1 MRLSCIIGAIK
12 MLDSFR
18 NNMRGIATVIVVF
31 IGGIFAFTGT
41 GSLFVSGVGADTALV
56 VNGEKVS
63 ALVVQQATRQ
73 QRNRIL
79 QANEGLDPALL
90 DDELLR
96 PQVIKDL
103 IDRKVIAQTAQGQ
116 GMAISSK
123 AVSEL
128 LVETAAFQT
137 DGKFDQ
143 DQFQYAIRNLGYT
156 TA

>member
-1 MRLSCIIGAIK
+1 MRLSCIIGVIK

-79 QANEGLDPALL
+79 QANEGLDPAVL

-96 PQVIKDL
+96 PQVIK
-103 IDRKVIAQTAQGQ
+103 I
-116 GMAISSK
+116 
-123 AVSEL
+123 
-128 LVETAAFQT
+128 
-137 DGKFDQ
+137 
-143 DQFQYAIRNLGYT
+143 
-156 TA
+156 